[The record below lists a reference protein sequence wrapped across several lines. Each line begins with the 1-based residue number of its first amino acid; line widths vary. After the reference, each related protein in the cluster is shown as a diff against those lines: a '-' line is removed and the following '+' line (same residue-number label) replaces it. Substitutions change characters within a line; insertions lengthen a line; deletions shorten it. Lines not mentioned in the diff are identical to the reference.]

1 MHNTDLKVK
10 DIVITEKI
18 SKITL
23 SSTDDKRM
31 QLIYSIETCQYGTSK
46 VLVSEKIKRIK
57 QKIKCSNKINNTKN
71 D

>member
-57 QKIKCSNKINNTKN
+57 
-71 D
+71 